1 MKPTIKTTW
10 AEIEREI
17 NRVGIDF
24 ISVESLGK
32 YGFTDQIVNDMIRF
46 DIFPQAYLVTG
57 ATYVLREE
65 IFGAVVRKLLENS
78 LAIYQ
83 NVQDMDEARAKIKA
97 SMEDVVMDEEAV
109 AKLASG
115 EWTMNQVRE
124 RSQTILT
131 DRIAADHTSETE
143 VTA

>member
-17 NRVGIDF
+17 GRVGIDF

-32 YGFTDQIVNDMIRF
+32 YGFTDQIINDMIKF
-46 DIFPQAYLVTG
+46 EIFPQAYLVTG
-57 ATYVLREE
+57 AVYVMREE

-78 LAIYQ
+78 MAIYQ
-83 NVQDMDEARAKIKA
+83 NVQDLDEARAKIKDA
-97 SMEDVVMDEEAV
+97 MEDVVMDEEAA

-115 EWTMNQVRE
+115 EWTMDQVRE
-124 RSQTILT
+124 RSAAILAERAT
-131 DRIAADHTSETE
+131 MKESE

>member
-65 IFGAVVRKLLENS
+65 IFGVVVRKLLENS

-83 NVQDMDEARAKIKA
+83 NVQDLDEARAKVKT
-97 SMEDVVMDEEAV
+97 SMEDVVMDEEAM

-115 EWTMNQVRE
+115 EWTMDQVRE
-124 RSQTILT
+124 RSAAILAE
-131 DRIAADHTSETE
+131 RAAANETE

>member
-10 AEIEREI
+10 SEIEREI
-17 NRVGIDF
+17 GRVGIDF

-32 YGFTDQIVNDMIRF
+32 YGFTDQIINDMIRF
-46 DIFPQAYLVTG
+46 EIFPQVYLVTG
-57 ATYVLREE
+57 AVYVLREE

-78 LAIYQ
+78 MAIYQ
-83 NVQDMDEARAKIKA
+83 NVQDLDEARAKIKGA
-97 SMEDVVMDEEAV
+97 MEDVVMDEEAV

-115 EWTMNQVRE
+115 EWTMDQVRE
-124 RSQTILT
+124 RSAAILAE
-131 DRIAADHTSETE
+131 RAATNETE